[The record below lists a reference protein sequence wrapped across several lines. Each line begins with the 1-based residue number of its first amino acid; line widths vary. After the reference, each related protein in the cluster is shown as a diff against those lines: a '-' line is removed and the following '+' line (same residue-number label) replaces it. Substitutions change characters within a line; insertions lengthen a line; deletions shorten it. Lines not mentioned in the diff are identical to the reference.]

1 MVIKETQKP
10 LLYERT
16 LGMSVMEGKGFY
28 YPNDAVV
35 ASNGKIY
42 VLNRSLEARGSGRG
56 MRVTICDSGDEFHGD
71 FGQFGSG
78 LGQFMWPSAICEGP
92 DQKIYITDEHLHKI
106 MIFSSDGVFLKEW
119 GQLGLNPGDMDS
131 PSGIA
136 FRSEGELFVSDT
148 YNHRI
153 QVFTEDGEYVR
164 SFGSSEELNLPWR
177 ISLDSAGN
185 IYVADWG
192 NDRICKY
199 STDGV
204 LLRTFGETGSTEGK
218 FLRPADV
225 VADDTGKMFVG
236 DWGNERIQVLD
247 SDGNFL
253 QSNMGESDLSPWAAN
268 FLNINVEE
276 GEARQKSDLH
286 KKDIKYANPNDR
298 HEVSSH
304 IEEYFW
310 SPMSLCLTQDGRL
323 YVVESNRHRIQIF
336 EVLN

>member
-1 MVIKETQKP
+1 MVVKESQEP
-10 LLYERT
+10 LVYERT

-56 MRVTICDSGDEFHGD
+56 MRVTICDPSDEFHGD
-71 FGQFGSG
+71 FGEFGSG
-78 LGQFMWPSAICEGP
+78 PGQFMWPSAICEGE
-92 DQKIYITDEHLHKI
+92 DGQIYVTDEHLHKI
-106 MIFSSDGVFLKEW
+106 MTFSSEGVFQQEW
-119 GQLGLNPGDMDS
+119 GQLGSKPGDMDS

-136 FRSEGELFVSDT
+136 FSAEGELYVSDT

-153 QVFTEDGEYVR
+153 QVFTSDGEYVR
-164 SFGSSEELNLPWR
+164 SFGSSDELNLPWR
-177 ISLDSAGN
+177 ISLDPKGN
-185 IYVADWG
+185 LYVADWG
-192 NDRICKY
+192 NDRVCKY

-204 LLRTFGETGSTEGK
+204 LVRTFGHSGNGDGE

-225 VADDTGKMFVG
+225 VADETGKMFVC

-247 SDGNFL
+247 PNGNFL
-253 QSNMGESDLSPWAAN
+253 QSNLGESDLSPWAAN

-276 GEARQKSDLH
+276 GEAREKSDLH
-286 KKDIKYANPNDR
+286 KKNIKYANPDDR

-310 SPMSLCLTQDGRL
+310 SPMSLSLTQDKRI
-323 YVVESNRHRIQIF
+323 YVIESNRHRIQIF
-336 EVLN
+336 KVVS